1 MKYAAIDIGTN
12 SMRLLISEYKDGKF
26 LKRDKFINTTRIGKN
41 VDNEGII
48 SKDAIEKNIDALCKF
63 YNQAKE
69 SDCKDIYIIGT
80 SALRDS
86 KNKNEFVKKAKDKLD
101 ANVDI
106 IDGDME
112 ANMGFMGV
120 LSGMEDKKEDIL
132 VIDIGGGSTE
142 FIVGNEEG
150 IKFCKSENVGA
161 VRMSEKF
168 LKKDPIDE
176 VQYQQMKDYIHET
189 ISNTLNIINE
199 FDIKKIIGI
208 GGTITTLASMHL
220 KLEEYDMQKTHNLNL
235 DILDLKRQ
243 IDLLMPLSKEEKR
256 NIIGLQPKRAD
267 IISAGFAI
275 LEIILN
281 NFYIDSLYVSEYDN
295 LEGLIYFNYT
305 K

>member
-1 MKYAAIDIGTN
+1 MRCAAIDIGTN
-12 SMRLLISEYKDGKF
+12 SMRLLISEYEDGKF
-26 LKRDKFINTTRIGKN
+26 IKRDKFINTTRIGKN
-41 VDNEGII
+41 VDNKGVI
-48 SKDAIEKNIDALCKF
+48 SKDAIEKNIDALLKF

-69 SDCKDIYIIGT
+69 NECEDIYIIGT

-86 KNKNEFVKKAKDKLD
+86 KNKNEFVKKAKDKLN

-120 LSGMEDKKEDIL
+120 LSGLEDKKEDIL

-142 FIVGNEEG
+142 FIVGNEQG
-150 IKFCKSENVGA
+150 IKFSKSENVGA

-168 LKKDPIDE
+168 LTKDPIDE
-176 VQYQQMKDYIHET
+176 DEYQQMKDYIYKT
-189 ISNTLNIINE
+189 LLNTLNIINE

-220 KLEEYDMQKTHNLNL
+220 KLEEYDMKKTHNLNL
-235 DILDLKRQ
+235 DTKDLKRQ
-243 IDLLMPLSKEEKR
+243 IDLLMPLNKEQKR
-256 NIIGLQPKRAD
+256 TIKGLQPKRAD
-267 IISAGFAI
+267 IINAGFAI
-275 LEIILN
+275 LEIILD
-281 NFYIDSLYVSEYDN
+281 NFYIDNLYVSEYDN

>member
-1 MKYAAIDIGTN
+1 MRCAAIDIGTN
-12 SMRLLISEYKDGKF
+12 SMRLLISEYEDGKF
-26 LKRDKFINTTRIGKN
+26 IKRDKFINTTRIGKN
-41 VDNEGII
+41 VDNKGVI
-48 SKDAIEKNIDALCKF
+48 SKDAIEKNIDALLEF

-69 SDCKDIYIIGT
+69 NECEDIYIIGT

-86 KNKNEFVKKAKDKLD
+86 KNKNEFVKKAKDKLN

-112 ANMGFMGV
+112 ANMGFIGV
-120 LSGMEDKKEDIL
+120 LSGLEDKKEDIL

-142 FIVGNEEG
+142 FIVGNEQG
-150 IKFCKSENVGA
+150 IKFSKSENVGA

-168 LKKDPIDE
+168 LTKDPIDE
-176 VQYQQMKDYIHET
+176 DEYQQMKDYIYKT
-189 ISNTLNIINE
+189 LLNTLNIINE

-220 KLEEYDMQKTHNLNL
+220 KLEEYDMKKTHNLNL
-235 DILDLKRQ
+235 DTKDLKRQ
-243 IDLLMPLSKEEKR
+243 IDLIMPLNKEQKR
-256 NIIGLQPKRAD
+256 TIKGLQPKRAD
-267 IISAGFAI
+267 IINAGFAI
-275 LEIILN
+275 LEIILD
-281 NFYIDSLYVSEYDN
+281 NFYIDNLYVSEYDN

>member
-1 MKYAAIDIGTN
+1 MRCAAIDIGTN
-12 SMRLLISEYKDGKF
+12 SMRLLISEYEDGKF
-26 LKRDKFINTTRIGKN
+26 IKRDKFINTTRIGKN
-41 VDNEGII
+41 VDNQGVI
-48 SKDAIEKNIDALCKF
+48 SKDAIEKNIDALLKF

-69 SDCKDIYIIGT
+69 NECEDIYIIGT

-86 KNKNEFVKKAKDKLD
+86 KNKNEFVKKAKDKLN

-120 LSGMEDKKEDIL
+120 LSGLEDKKEDIL

-142 FIVGNEEG
+142 FIVGNEQG
-150 IKFCKSENVGA
+150 IKFSKSENVGA

-168 LKKDPIDE
+168 LTKDPIDE
-176 VQYQQMKDYIHET
+176 DEYQQMKDYIYKT
-189 ISNTLNIINE
+189 LLNTLNIINE

-220 KLEEYDMQKTHNLNL
+220 KLEEYDMKKTHNLNL
-235 DILDLKRQ
+235 DTKDLKRQ
-243 IDLLMPLSKEEKR
+243 IDLLMPLNKEQKR
-256 NIIGLQPKRAD
+256 NIKGLQPKRAD
-267 IISAGFAI
+267 IINAGFAI
-275 LEIILN
+275 LEIILD
-281 NFYIDSLYVSEYDN
+281 NFYIDNLYVSEYDN